1 MICLMK
7 VEVPLLSNSEC
18 NSLFKLAALED
29 RVEEDIWVC
38 AGYREG
44 GKDAC
49 EGDSGGPLA
58 VAEGEGSEEVW
69 RLAGDQHVLSC
80 NCYTCMYILASWCHL
95 STQHRHYQL
104 GAQQLWGEVQTWS
117 LHKVILISLNT
128 NVSTSHKNFHFQG
141 RQLPLLG
148 CSAHRRASIRLDTL
162 LSLVRL
168 KLIQV

>member
-1 MICLMK
+1 MQIHPFRFILPICLPRPGLSVQGRRGYVTGWGRTYDGGPFPILLNQVTDGTEENKSMTDFMK

-18 NSLFKLAALED
+18 NSLFKLAAVQD

-69 RLAGDQHVLSC
+69 QLAGD
-80 NCYTCMYILASWCHL
+80 
-95 STQHRHYQL
+95 
-104 GAQQLWGEVQTWS
+104 
-117 LHKVILISLNT
+117 
-128 NVSTSHKNFHFQG
+128 
-141 RQLPLLG
+141 
-148 CSAHRRASIRLDTL
+148 
-162 LSLVRL
+162 
-168 KLIQV
+168 

>member
-1 MICLMK
+1 MICLLK

-69 RLAGDQHVLSC
+69 QLAG
-80 NCYTCMYILASWCHL
+80 Y
-95 STQHRHYQL
+95 
-104 GAQQLWGEVQTWS
+104 
-117 LHKVILISLNT
+117 
-128 NVSTSHKNFHFQG
+128 
-141 RQLPLLG
+141 
-148 CSAHRRASIRLDTL
+148 
-162 LSLVRL
+162 
-168 KLIQV
+168 

>member
-1 MICLMK
+1 MICLLQ

-69 RLAGDQHVLSC
+69 QLAGDQHVVSC
-80 NCYTCMYILASWCHL
+80 IIYTCMYI
-95 STQHRHYQL
+95 
-104 GAQQLWGEVQTWS
+104 
-117 LHKVILISLNT
+117 
-128 NVSTSHKNFHFQG
+128 
-141 RQLPLLG
+141 
-148 CSAHRRASIRLDTL
+148 
-162 LSLVRL
+162 
-168 KLIQV
+168 IQVGVI

>member
-1 MICLMK
+1 MIQLMK

-38 AGYREG
+38 ALLICVCQQQNRYSKGTIQVCAGYREG

-69 RLAGDQHVLSC
+69 QLAG
-80 NCYTCMYILASWCHL
+80 
-95 STQHRHYQL
+95 
-104 GAQQLWGEVQTWS
+104 G
-117 LHKVILISLNT
+117 
-128 NVSTSHKNFHFQG
+128 
-141 RQLPLLG
+141 
-148 CSAHRRASIRLDTL
+148 
-162 LSLVRL
+162 
-168 KLIQV
+168 